1 MHKMF
6 LLVIFLL
13 SFSYCLA
20 EETKNKDNLP
30 IYYLEP
36 VIVTAT
42 RYPLDLSRIPNHTS
56 FLTKNEIQKRNL
68 LNLGDALKNLAGLD
82 FRTNGVLGQNSTISF
97 RGSFTSQVLV
107 LQDGRALNSL
117 TYGNFNLSDF
127 SVENVERLEIVR
139 GPLSSLY
146 GANALGGVV
155 NIITKDKME
164 NIFSSS
170 LTFGDFNTQIYSFDV
185 SPKLN
190 DFSFLFGVQRKST
203 DGDRENSDFYSFS
216 TNSKLTYHPSD
227 RFNSHLLVVTQKDT
241 IGIPGVIPDP
251 NKVPPYGDK
260 DVYSLYDKQS
270 DFNWSA
276 DLSSDIVFRE
286 KDMLSGKI
294 YLDRRK
300 LNYHTLYD
308 MWDSYYNTVKIVED
322 DRYITTTYGG
332 FMQYLYN
339 LKPEKEDKLSFGL
352 DFHQDR
358 LKTTQN
364 LDYQPSGLTD
374 LMDTIIA
381 YNPKTENFACWGNL
395 NIDFKDIM
403 TYQLGA
409 RYDHHSLYS
418 GNVSPNFGLIFHLNE
433 NGQIKFSYGQAFRAP
448 TFNDLYWPQGG
459 NKNLKPEKGESYE
472 VSLYLNNKD
481 NFFDLTFFS
490 RQVKDLI
497 TWAPLGENNLWQPF
511 NLDKYEAWGIEA
523 DAKISLSKYLK
534 LNHNWTLNLG
544 EETKQLLVYS
554 YYDYGTGKISQRFEE
569 TKRDAAFTPK
579 LIINL
584 GLEVSTKFGLEAS
597 LDLNHLYKRIN
608 YYADY
613 SDYPNINYEKKTIP
627 ASTNLDF
634 SLNQK
639 MTSKVYLFAKVCNLF
654 DQKNPTRF
662 GNSLY
667 DKDYPNPGRRMNG
680 GVRIEI

>member
-1 MHKMF
+1 MRKTF
-6 LLVIFLL
+6 LLIIFLL
-13 SFSYCLA
+13 NFSYCIA
-20 EETKNKDNLP
+20 EETKNADKLP
-30 IYYLEP
+30 VYYLEP

-42 RYPLDLSRIPNHTS
+42 RYPLDLSRIPNYAS
-56 FLTKNEIQKRNL
+56 LLTKNEIHNRNP

-82 FRTNGVLGQNSTISF
+82 FRTNGILGQNSTISL
-97 RGSFTSQVLV
+97 RGPFTSQVLV

-117 TYGNFNLSDF
+117 TYGNYNLSDF

-146 GANALGGVV
+146 GANALAGVI

-170 LTFGDFNTQIYSFDV
+170 LTFGDFNTQIYSFDF

-190 DFSFLFGVQRKST
+190 DFSFLFGVERKST
-203 DGDRENSDFYSFS
+203 DGDRKNSEFYSLS
-216 TNSKLTYHPSD
+216 TNSKLTYEPSD
-227 RFNSHLLVVTQKDT
+227 RFSSHLLVVTQKDT
-241 IGIPGVIPDP
+241 IGIPGVVPDP
-251 NKVPPYGDK
+251 NNVPAYGDK
-260 DVYSLYDKQS
+260 DVYSLYDKQK
-270 DFNWSA
+270 DLNWSA

-300 LNYHTLYD
+300 LDYHTLYD
-308 MWDSYYNTVKIVED
+308 MWDSYYNTVKTVED

-332 FMQYLYN
+332 YLQYLLY
-339 LKPEKEDKLSFGL
+339 LKDEDKLSFGF
-352 DFHQDR
+352 DFHQDQ
-358 LKTTQN
+358 LKTRQN
-364 LDYQPSGLTD
+364 FDYEFSGFTD
-374 LMDTIIA
+374 LEDIIVT
-381 YNPKTENFACWGNL
+381 YNPKTENLAGWGNL
-395 NIDFKDIM
+395 NMDFGKLL
-403 TYQLGA
+403 TFQLGA

-418 GNVSPNFGLIFHLNE
+418 GDISPNFGLIFHLNE

-472 VSLYLNNKD
+472 VSLCLNDKD
-481 NFFDLTFFS
+481 NYFDLTFFS

-523 DAKISLSKYLK
+523 DAEISLSKHFK

-544 EETKQLLVYS
+544 EETKKLLVYS
-554 YYDYGTGKISQRFEE
+554 YYDYGTGETTQRFEE
-569 TKRDAAFTPK
+569 TKRDASFTPK

-597 LDLNHLYKRIN
+597 LDLNHLYKRAN

-613 SDYPNINYEKKTIP
+613 SDYPNISYKRKTIP
-627 ASTNLDF
+627 ASTNLDL

-639 MTSKVYLFAKVCNLF
+639 MTSKVYLFAKVYNLF

-667 DKDYPNPGRRMNG
+667 DKDYPDPGRRVNG

>member
-1 MHKMF
+1 MRKVF
-6 LLVIFLL
+6 LLIIFLL
-13 SFSYCLA
+13 NFSYCIA
-20 EETKNKDNLP
+20 EETKNADKLP
-30 IYYLEP
+30 VYYLEP

-42 RYPLDLSRIPNHTS
+42 RYPLDLSRIPNYAS
-56 FLTKNEIQKRNL
+56 LLTKNEIRNRNP

-82 FRTNGVLGQNSTISF
+82 FRTNGILGQNSTISL
-97 RGSFTSQVLV
+97 RGPFTSQVLV
-107 LQDGRALNSL
+107 LQDGRTLNSL
-117 TYGNFNLSDF
+117 TYGNFNLTDF

-146 GANALGGVV
+146 GANALAGVI
-155 NIITKDKME
+155 NIITKDKTE
-164 NIFSSS
+164 NTLSTN
-170 LTFGDFNTQIYSFDV
+170 LTFGDFNTKIYSFDF

-190 DFSFLFGVQRKST
+190 DFLFLFGVQRKST
-203 DGDRENSDFYSFS
+203 HGDRKNSEFYSFS
-216 TNSKLTYHPSD
+216 TNSKLTYHPTD
-227 RFNSHLLVVTQKDT
+227 RFNSHFLISTRGDKM
-241 IGIPGVIPDP
+241 GIPGVVPNPNSIPA
-251 NKVPPYGDK
+251 YGDK
-260 DVYSLYDKQS
+260 DVYSLHDGQK
-270 DFNWSA
+270 DLNWSA

-294 YLDRRK
+294 YFDRRK
-300 LNYHTLYD
+300 LNCHTLND
-308 MWDSYYNTVKIVED
+308 MLDSYYNLVKTVED
-322 DRYITTTYGG
+322 DQYITTTYGG

-352 DFHQDR
+352 DFHQDQ
-358 LKTTQN
+358 LKTRQN
-364 LDYQPSGLTD
+364 FDYQPSGLTD
-374 LMDTIIA
+374 LMDTVIT

-395 NIDFKDIM
+395 NINFKDIM

-433 NGQIKFSYGQAFRAP
+433 NGQIKFSYGHAFRAP

-459 NKNLKPEKGESYE
+459 NKNLKAEKGESYE
-472 VSLYLNNKD
+472 ISLCMNDTQNS
-481 NFFDLTFFS
+481 FDLTLFS

-511 NLDKYEAWGIEA
+511 NLDKYEAWGMEA
-523 DAKISLSKYLK
+523 DAEMNLSKYVK
-534 LNHNWTLNLG
+534 MNYNWTLNLG
-544 EETKQLLVYS
+544 KETKNLLVY
-554 YYDYGTGKISQRFEE
+554 DDFVTQIFEE

-579 LIINL
+579 IIVNL
-584 GLEVSTKFGLEAS
+584 GLEASTNFGLEAN

-613 SDYPNINYEKKTIP
+613 SDYPNISYKRKIIP
-627 ASTNLDF
+627 ASTNLDL
-634 SLNQK
+634 SLNQE
-639 MTSKVYLFAKVCNLF
+639 MTSKVYLFAKVYNLF
-654 DQKNPTRF
+654 NQRNPVRF
-662 GNSLY
+662 GNGLY